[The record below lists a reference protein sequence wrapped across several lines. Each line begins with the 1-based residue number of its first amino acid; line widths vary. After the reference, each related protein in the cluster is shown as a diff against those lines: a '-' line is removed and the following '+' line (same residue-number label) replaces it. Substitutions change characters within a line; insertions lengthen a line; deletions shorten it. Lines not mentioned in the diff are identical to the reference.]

1 MDDQR
6 HVQKTHESLLEEK
19 VLNHLK
25 QFIVINEK
33 PISLEE
39 YSKRAQAEHA
49 HHDHEGHD
57 HEH

>member
-1 MDDQR
+1 
-6 HVQKTHESLLEEK
+6 LLEEK